1 VQQLLPQLL
10 SGFGQ
15 LAQNPGVH
23 PLFQQFQQFG
33 NSESV
38 NNNASK
44 EEEEED
50 KGTHVHVGVVCD
62 SCGNSISGIR
72 YKCSVCPDYDLCEGC
87 EKKQG
92 VHDASHVF
100 LKITRPQTTGR
111 GCPYTR
117 PWSRMGGHQH
127 SGVRL
132 LSRFVSDVTIED
144 GTVLVAD
151 QPFTKIWKLRNE
163 GETAWPEGTRLAFV
177 GGDKLSNLEA
187 VAVSPAGP
195 GQEIDVAVDMATPAK
210 PGRYVSY
217 WRLVQPDG
225 VRFGQRLWTDIIVV
239 SQEKEQPK
247 EPESKVAANSP
258 PVEQQKMDVEPS
270 VPTPA
275 PAPTPSAPV
284 EQPKLS
290 PQMQQLLDMGFSN
303 IQQNEAL
310 LQKHNNNLILVLQE
324 LLR

>member
-15 LAQNPGVH
+15 FAQNPGAAH
-23 PLFQQFQQFG
+23 PQFQQFS

-50 KGTHVHVGVVCD
+50 KGIPVHVGVVCD
-62 SCGNSISGIR
+62 SCGNSITGIR

-92 VHDASHVF
+92 VHDASHAF
-100 LKITRPQTTGR
+100 LKITRPQNTGR

-117 PWSRMGGHQH
+117 PWCRTGGHPH
-127 SGVRL
+127 SGARH

-163 GETAWPEGTRLAFV
+163 GETAWPEGTRLIFV
-177 GGDKLSNLEA
+177 GGDKLGNTES
-187 VAVSPAGP
+187 VVVSPAAP
-195 GQEIDVAVDMATPAK
+195 GQELDVAVDMVTPAK
-210 PGRYVSY
+210 PGRYVTY

-225 VRFGQRLWTDIIVV
+225 LRFGQRLWTDIIVV
-239 SQEKEQPK
+239 PQEKEQPK
-247 EPESKVAANSP
+247 ETPKETPAPV
-258 PVEQQKMDVEPS
+258 PVEQQKMDVELPS
-270 VPTPA
+270 TPTPA
-275 PAPTPSAPV
+275 APFLPNEV
-284 EQPKLS
+284 EPGTHS
-290 PQMQQLLDMGFSN
+290 RQMQQLLDMGFHN
-303 IQQNEAL
+303 KELNQAL
-310 LQKHNNNLILVLQE
+310 LQKHDNNLILVLQE
-324 LLR
+324 LLK